1 MKHKRIIKLVKKYS
15 EFIDFPILILNKKE
29 VEVDS
34 VADIVVEDDVEVSEK
49 Q

>member
-1 MKHKRIIKLVKKYS
+1 LKHKRIIKLVKKYS

-34 VADIVVEDDVEVSEK
+34 VADTVVEDDVEVSEK

>member
-34 VADIVVEDDVEVSEK
+34 VADTVVEDDVEVSEK